1 MAAKPDPKPSQRPA
15 FNPSTRRSHRGE
27 MFGQI
32 LLPLIAGVLVC
43 GLLFYLVL
51 VGGAGSIE
59 RSAQIAIIFL
69 AIPML
74 LAGLALLGLILV
86 LTSGIGKLMSWLPE
100 PAVVIQNVAESINRG
115 AQKTARAVT
124 RPFITVDAWGTAL
137 RRVFKRKR

>member
-1 MAAKPDPKPSQRPA
+1 MVAKPDPKPSQRPA
-15 FNPSTRRSHRGE
+15 FNPSTHRSHRGE
-27 MFGQI
+27 VFGQI
-32 LLPLIAGVLVC
+32 LLPLVAGVLVC

-51 VGGAGSIE
+51 AGGGGSIE

-74 LAGLALLGLILV
+74 LVGLALLGLLLV

-100 PAVVIQNVAESINRG
+100 PAATAQNVVESINRG
-115 AQKTARAVT
+115 AQKAARAVT
-124 RPFITVDAWGTAL
+124 RPFIAVDAWGTAL